1 MPGLNLSR
9 SEAAAR
15 AALLSVDSYDVV
27 LDLTT
32 SPETFL
38 ARTTVLFSCTT
49 PGASTF
55 IDAIAKQLIKA
66 ELNGV
71 AIDASKFDGESL
83 FLDNLATEN
92 TLVVEVDAL
101 YMNTGEGLHRFVDP
115 ADNEVYLYTQFET
128 HDSRRM
134 YACFDQPDLK
144 ATFTLTAT
152 APAHW
157 ELISNNPVDSR
168 SDIGEGKNLWKFST
182 TPRVSTYITALIA
195 GPYAHV
201 HDSYTSAHGEVPL
214 GIYCRKS
221 LASFVDS
228 EELFD
233 LTKRGFAFFE
243 EEFGLAYPFAKY
255 DQIAVA
261 EFNSGAMENAGCVTF
276 NEDSFIFRSKAAE
289 EEYNW
294 RANTILHEMAHMWFG
309 DLVTMR
315 WWDDLWLNESFAE
328 WASYTALDKA
338 TRFSN
343 SWAAFNTERKNWA
356 YRQDQLSSTHPVATD
371 MTDMDAVR
379 ANFDGIS
386 YAKGASVLRQL
397 VVYIGEENFVAA
409 LKVYFAKHAWKNT
422 TLNDL
427 LVELEATSGRTLGPW
442 VDTWLQTSGVNTL
455 RPRITMD
462 GDKYASVFIEQEAPT
477 MPVGS
482 TEIRPHRLAVGLYDI
497 KGSALVRRSS
507 HELDVAGTQ
516 TLVADLTGLPK
527 ADVLLINDHDYS
539 YAKIRFDA
547 DSLKVLTSHIDQFG
561 DSLAQSIA
569 WAAAW
574 DMIRDGELAATDFVA
589 LGLQALRGESSLV
602 LVARTVAAHLST
614 AVELY
619 AAPSNRD
626 SLRIQLAQGFQELL
640 SAAQPGSGEQLSF
653 ARAFTNA
660 AANSP
665 SEIHQ
670 KQLAAMLEGSIPGL
684 TIDTDL
690 RWLIVGALAS
700 LDRYSESQI
709 DAELSRDN
717 TADGHRSATFAL
729 AARPD
734 ANSKRAMWDRIIS
747 GTEANHTND
756 ALIAGFRRPGQR
768 ELLTPYVDE
777 YFAIIEEYWGRVTYE
792 ISSTFVNL
800 MFPIYETTQATLNK
814 CEKWLSDHNAA
825 SPGLRRFVSEN
836 RDALSRAL
844 AAQKCDAAKQ

>member
-1 MPGLNLSR
+1 MPGINLTR
-9 SEAAAR
+9 DEAAVR
-15 AALLSVDSYDVV
+15 ASLLSIESYDVV

-32 SPETFL
+32 SPETFY
-38 ARTTVLFSCTT
+38 AKTTVVFTCTT
-49 PGASTF
+49 PGAATF
-55 IDAIAKQLIKA
+55 IDVVAEKIIKA
-66 ELNGV
+66 ELNGAV
-71 AIDASKFDGESL
+71 IDNSKFDGESL
-83 FLDNLATEN
+83 LLDNLAAAN
-92 TLVVEVDAL
+92 TLVVEVDARF
-101 YMNTGEGLHRFVDP
+101 MNTGEGLHRFTDP
-115 ADNEVYLYTQFET
+115 EDDEVYLYTQFET
-128 HDSRRM
+128 ADARRM

-157 ELISNNPVDSR
+157 ELISNNPVAERTDL
-168 SDIGEGKNLWKFST
+168 DEGKNLWKFTT
-182 TPRVSTYITALIA
+182 TPRVSTYITALVA
-195 GPYAHV
+195 GPYTHV
-201 HDSYTSAHGEVPL
+201 HDTYSSAHGEVPL
-214 GIYCRKS
+214 GLYCRKS
-221 LASFVDS
+221 LSTFLDA

-261 EFNSGAMENAGCVTF
+261 EFNAGAMENAGCVTF
-276 NEDSFIFRSKAAE
+276 NEDSFVFRSKAAE

-328 WASYTALDKA
+328 WASYTALAKA

-356 YRQDQLSSTHPVATD
+356 YRQDQLSSTHPVAANMPD
-371 MTDMDAVR
+371 MEAVR
-379 ANFDGIS
+379 SNFDGIS

-442 VDTWLQTSGVNTL
+442 VETWLKTAGVNTL
-455 RPRITMD
+455 RPHITLD
-462 GDKYASVFIEQEAPT
+462 GETYANVTIEQNAPT
-477 MPVGS
+477 MPEDS
-482 TEIRPHRLAVGLYDI
+482 REIRPHRLAVGLYDI
-497 KGSALVRRSS
+497 HGSALVRRSS
-507 HELDVAGTQ
+507 HELDVLGSETVVTA
-516 TLVADLTGLPK
+516 LTGLKK
-527 ADVLLINDHDYS
+527 ADVLLINDLDYS

-547 DSLKVLTSHIDQFG
+547 QSLKVLTAHIDQFG
-561 DSLAQSIA
+561 DPLTQSLA

-589 LGLQALRGESSLV
+589 MGLQALRGDSSLV
-602 LVARTVAAHLST
+602 LVARTVTAHLST

-626 SLRIQLAQGFQELL
+626 GLRTTLAHGLHELM
-640 SAAQPGSGEQLSF
+640 SAAAPGSGEQLSF
-653 ARAFTNA
+653 ARAFANA

-665 SEIHQ
+665 SSHHHQ
-670 KQLAAMLEGSIPGL
+670 QLKDLLDGSVQGL
-684 TIDTDL
+684 AIDTDL
-690 RWLIVGALAS
+690 RWLIVGCLAS
-700 LDRYSESQI
+700 VNLYSESQI
-709 DAELSRDN
+709 ERELARDN

-734 ANSKRAMWDRIIS
+734 ADSKRAVWDRIIS
-747 GTEANHTND
+747 GAEANHTND
-756 ALIAGFRRPGQR
+756 ALIAGFRRPAQR
-768 ELLTPYVDE
+768 ELLAPYVDE
-777 YFAIIEEYWGRVTYE
+777 YFSILEEIWGRVTYE
-792 ISSTFVNL
+792 ISSTIVNL
-800 MFPIYETTQATLNK
+800 TFPIYETTNATLAQ
-814 CEKWLSDHNAA
+814 CEKWLADHTQAA
-825 SPGLRRFVSEN
+825 PGLRRFVAEN

-844 AAQKCDAAKQ
+844 IAQKCDAS